1 MDQVERR
8 CAVLGDPIDHSLSPI
23 LHRAAYGAMGLD
35 GWEYDRHRV
44 TQETLDGF
52 IASLDPSWAGL
63 SLTMPLK
70 KTIGPMGAFCDL
82 WARILGVSNTA
93 VLTWDQSRHR
103 GGRPAISLTNT
114 DVEGI
119 VCALM
124 EVAGSLT
131 EPDQAI
137 EIIKAV
143 AEGQPVAHSLVH
155 LHGLILGSG
164 NTAESALCA
173 LGLLGVDQVELVA
186 RHPER
191 TSRMIDLA
199 GELGI
204 TVGPPH
210 GMDEGNLVADL
221 LCRADLVVSTL
232 PAHAADPMADLL
244 DGRTTGTDRQPQ
256 DESSPADAKPGHLLL
271 DVVYQPRP
279 TRLIQS
285 WKRRT
290 GGRAASGDRM
300 LLYQAVRQ
308 VAQMTCN
315 PLDTIPVGAMDR
327 ALKKE
332 MQ

>member
-35 GWEYDRHRV
+35 GWEYERRRV
-44 TQETLDGF
+44 TQETLDRF
-52 IASLDPSWAGL
+52 IDSLDSSWAGL

-70 KTIGPMGAFCDL
+70 KTIGPMGTFRDR
-82 WARILGVSNTA
+82 WAHILGVSNTA
-93 VLTWDQSRHR
+93 VLSWDRSGDH

-119 VCALM
+119 VCAFM

-137 EIIKAV
+137 DIIKAV
-143 AEGQPVAHSLVH
+143 SDGQPVAPSRNH
-155 LHGLILGSG
+155 LHGLILGNG

-173 LGLLGVDQVELVA
+173 LGLLGVDQLDLVA
-186 RHPER
+186 RHPGR
-191 TSRMIDLA
+191 TTRMIDLA
-199 GELGI
+199 GGLGI
-204 TVGPPH
+204 TVGTPH
-210 GMDEGNLVADL
+210 GMDERNRVADL

-244 DGRTTGTDRQPQ
+244 DRPTLGTGRTAR
-256 DESSPADAKPGHLLL
+256 DESGPADAGADHLLL
-271 DVVYQPRP
+271 DVVYRPRP

-290 GGRAASGDRM
+290 GGQAISGDRM

-315 PLDTIPVGAMDR
+315 PLDAVPVGAMDR
-327 ALKKE
+327 KLKKE
-332 MQ
+332 TQ